1 MGTSVGAAID
11 YIVANLTPAVIAVD
25 PAAIVVDNDPMFSSY
40 SMVVVGRTDP
50 ENAMA
55 GDGSQMIIN
64 LGASERQEDYVIPC
78 YVSVYRPGPQQKPA
92 RDAAIA
98 LFDATA
104 HLIAADVTLGG
115 LLRKGRR
122 AEIARMQLVQTRDSN
137 DTGDAGSMRL
147 AIIVFDIH
155 VTNTYVP

>member
-11 YIVANLTPAVIAVD
+11 YIVATLTPAVLAVD
-25 PAAIVVDNDPMFSSY
+25 ATAIVVDNDPMFSSQ
-40 SMVVVGRTDP
+40 SIVVIGRTDP

-55 GDGSQMIIN
+55 GDGSQMIVS
-64 LGASERQEDYVIPC
+64 LGALERQEDYVIPC
-78 YVSVYRPGPQQKPA
+78 FISVYRQGPAQKPA

-104 HLIAADVTLGG
+104 HMIAADVTLGN

-137 DTGDAGSMRL
+137 DTGDAGAMRL

>member
-11 YIVANLTPAVIAVD
+11 YIVATLTPAVIAVD
-25 PAAIVVDNDPMFSSY
+25 PAAIVVDNDPMFSSQ
-40 SMVVVGRTDP
+40 SIVVIGRTDP

-64 LGASERQEDYVIPC
+64 LGALERQEDYVIPC
-78 YVSVYRPGPQQKPA
+78 FISVYRQGPAQKPA

-104 HLIAADVTLGG
+104 HMIAADVTLGN

-137 DTGDAGSMRL
+137 DTGDAGAMRL

>member
-11 YIVANLTPAVIAVD
+11 YIVATLTPAVLAVD
-25 PAAIVVDNDPMFSSY
+25 ATAIVVDNDPMFSS
-40 SMVVVGRTDP
+40 SSIVVIGRTDP

-55 GDGSQMIIN
+55 GDGSQMIVS
-64 LGASERQEDYVIPC
+64 LGALERQEDYVIPC
-78 YVSVYRPGPQQKPA
+78 FISVYRQGPAQKPA

-104 HLIAADVTLGG
+104 HMIAADVTLGN

-137 DTGDAGSMRL
+137 DTGDAGAMRL

-155 VTNTYVP
+155 VMNTYVP